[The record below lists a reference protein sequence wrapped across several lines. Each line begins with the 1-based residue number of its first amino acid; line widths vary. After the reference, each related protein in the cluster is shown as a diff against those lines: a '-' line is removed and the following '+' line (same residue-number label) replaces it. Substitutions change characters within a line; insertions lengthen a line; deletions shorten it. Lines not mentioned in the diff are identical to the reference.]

1 MMTPRGRGQ
10 VEEESFSYKGKILR
24 FRKATGLVIGI
35 NDRSE
40 IHVRSSGGGGHVGPQ
55 GGYVPAPRIHS
66 VKTDR
71 LEIWIK
77 TDSGS
82 EECFDLPT
90 TDIPLR
96 EGQRITFIFYVGQE
110 DKNHVSILVNHDANR
125 HWFLLTADAL
135 AEGLAINP
143 TRAILGSLAL
153 RSSAV
158 IHTLM
163 SRLVIVHLAALGLA
177 YMIYT
182 KTHSPLLAGGVA
194 GTLWLLYIVK
204 MRKEFTDMHRKVE
217 AHLERLVE
225 AAYAQQQGQ
234 AAA

>member
-1 MMTPRGRGQ
+1 M
-10 VEEESFSYKGKILR
+10 EESFSYKGKTLR

-77 TDSGS
+77 NDGGS

-96 EGQRITFIFYVGQE
+96 EGQRITLIFYVGQE
-110 DKNHVSILVNHDANR
+110 NKNHVSVLVNHNANR

-135 AEGLAINP
+135 AQVLAINP

-177 YMIYT
+177 YAIYT
-182 KTHSPLLAGGVA
+182 KTHSPLLGWGVA
-194 GTLWLLYIVK
+194 GALWLLYIMK
-204 MRKEFTDMHRKVE
+204 MKKEFTDMHRKVE

-225 AAYAQQQGQ
+225 AAYAQRGQ
-234 AAA
+234 VAAAA